1 MAKQID
7 IMGFSNLNLGVH
19 CDFHYQTYNLL
30 TKAGAEA
37 LHIAALLPAYG
48 GLVEQE
54 TGIVRRQ
61 TAYVSTDTRETAQ
74 P

>member
-7 IMGFSNLNLGVH
+7 IMGISNLNLGVH

-37 LHIAALLPAYG
+37 LHIAALLPANG
-48 GLVEQE
+48 GQA
-54 TGIVRRQ
+54 G
-61 TAYVSTDTRETAQ
+61 
-74 P
+74 